1 MTFKEFKKK
10 PIVKFLSNR
19 YIIIIILFLIWMLFF
34 DENSFLNHHELN
46 KEIDKLEKST
56 DYYEKN
62 IKKDKKD
69 IKKLNDPDSLERFAR
84 EEYRMKKKDEDIYI
98 IEFDT
103 IKKK

>member
-1 MTFKEFKKK
+1 MVLK
-10 PIVKFLSNR
+10 IFLFQEV
-19 YIIIIILFLIWMLFF
+19 FLNLQCYSI
-34 DENSFLNHHELN
+34 NHHELN

-69 IKKLNDPDSLERFAR
+69 IRQLNDPDSLERFAR

-103 IKKK
+103 IKK

>member
-1 MTFKEFKKK
+1 MTFKEFRKK
-10 PIVKFLSNR
+10 PIVQFLSNR
-19 YIIIIILFLIWMLFF
+19 YVIIIVIFLVWMLFF

-69 IKKLNDPDSLERFAR
+69 IEILNNPDSLERFAR
-84 EEYRMKKKDEDIYI
+84 EEYRMKKKEEDIYI

-103 IKKK
+103 LKKK